1 MKLQLPTIH
10 TNLTEDDWHQLRS
23 SRFTASEIHKLMGTP
38 KNKSEYLSET
48 AKTFIFEKA
57 AEYLTG
63 QKAEMYG
70 RALDWGKEHEKE
82 AFEYFSQQTDDFYT
96 YYGAET
102 YTFITYGEWGG
113 YSPDA
118 LGTHLVEIKCP
129 FNSGNHLQNSFITN
143 NEQLKSKR
151 PEYYWQ
157 VQMGMVATEM
167 TEALFLSYDPRMP
180 IGKKLTQTLI
190 TLEEDIQE
198 IIDEK
203 LASAGELF
211 LSITK

>member
-1 MKLQLPTIH
+1 MKHQLPTIH
-10 TNLTEDDWHQLRS
+10 SSLTEEDWQDLRR

-38 KNKSEYLSET
+38 KSKSEFLSET
-48 AKTFIFEKA
+48 AKSFVFEKA

-63 QKAEMYG
+63 NRTEIYG

-82 AFEYFSQQTDDFYT
+82 AFHYFQQQTDDFYT
-96 YYGAET
+96 YYGGET
-102 YTFITYGEWGG
+102 YTFITYGLWGG

-118 LGTHLVEIKCP
+118 LGDKLIEIKCP
-129 FNSGNHLQNSFITN
+129 FNSGNHLQNFFIKN

-151 PEYYWQ
+151 TEYYWQ
-157 VQMGMVATEM
+157 MQMGMIATGL
-167 TEALFLSYDPRMP
+167 TEGVFVSYDPRMP
-180 IGKKLTQTLI
+180 DGKKVTGTLI
-190 TLEEDIQE
+190 TLDEDSQE

-203 LASAGELF
+203 LTYAGELF

>member
-1 MKLQLPTIH
+1 MKLPTIH
-10 TNLTEDDWHQLRS
+10 SSLSEDAWQDLRR

-38 KNKSEYLSET
+38 KSKSEYLSET
-48 AKTFIFEKA
+48 AKSFVFEKA

-63 QKAEMYG
+63 HRTEIYG
-70 RALDWGKEHEKE
+70 RALDWGKDHEKE
-82 AFEYFSQQTDDFYT
+82 AFEYFQQDSDDFYT

-118 LGTHLVEIKCP
+118 LGEKLVEIKCP
-129 FNSGNHLQNSFITN
+129 FNSGNHLQNFFITN

-151 PEYYWQ
+151 NEYYWQ
-157 VQMGMVATEM
+157 VQMGMIATGLN
-167 TEALFLSYDPRMP
+167 EALFVSFDPRMP
-180 IGKKLTQTLI
+180 IGKKLTSTLI
-190 TLEEDIQE
+190 ALDDDVNDI
-198 IIDEK
+198 INEK
-203 LASAGELF
+203 LTYAGELF

>member
-1 MKLQLPTIH
+1 MNNTHPVIH
-10 TNLTEDDWHQLRS
+10 TSLNEEDWQRLRS

-38 KNKSEYLSET
+38 KNKSEFLSET
-48 AKTFIFEKA
+48 AKSFVFEKA

-63 QKAEMYG
+63 AKSEIYG

-82 AFEYFSQQTDDFYT
+82 AFHYFSQQTDEFFT

-118 LGTHLVEIKCP
+118 LGHQLVEIKCP
-129 FNSGNHLQNSFITN
+129 FNSGNHLQNFFIKN
-143 NEQLKSKR
+143 NEQMKSKR
-151 PEYYWQ
+151 TEYFWQ
-157 VQMGMVATEM
+157 MQMGMIATGLE
-167 TEALFLSYDPRMP
+167 EGLFVSYDPRMP
-180 IGKKLTQTLI
+180 IGKKLTTTLI

-203 LASAGELF
+203 LTYAGELF

>member
-1 MKLQLPTIH
+1 MINIH
-10 TNLTEDDWHQLRS
+10 TELSEDAWQDLRR

-38 KNKSEYLSET
+38 KSKSEFLSET
-48 AKTFIFEKA
+48 AKTFVFEKA

-63 QKAEMYG
+63 QRTEIYG
-70 RALDWGKEHEKE
+70 RALDWGKEYEKE
-82 AFEYFSQQTDDFYT
+82 AFHYFQQQSDDFCT

-102 YTFITYGEWGG
+102 YTFITYGDWGG

-118 LGTHLVEIKCP
+118 IGDKLVELKCP
-129 FNSGNHLQNSFITN
+129 FNSGNHLQNFFITN

-151 PEYYWQ
+151 TEYYWQ
-157 VQMGMVATEM
+157 MQMGMIATGL
-167 TEALFLSYDPRMP
+167 TDGLFVSYDPRMP
-180 IGKKLTQTLI
+180 IGKKLSTTAVKLD
-190 TLEEDIQE
+190 EDVKD

-203 LASAGELF
+203 LTYAGELF

>member
-82 AFEYFSQQTDDFYT
+82 AFEYFANQSEDFYT

-129 FNSGNHLQNSFITN
+129 FNSGNHLQNFFITN
-143 NEQLKSKR
+143 NEQFKSKR

-167 TEALFLSYDPRMP
+167 TEAYFVSYDPRMP
-180 IGKKLTQTLI
+180 HGKKKTATHI
-190 TLEEDIQE
+190 FLEEDIQE

-203 LASAGELF
+203 LQYAGELF

>member
-1 MKLQLPTIH
+1 MKFELPSIH
-10 TNLTEDDWHQLRS
+10 TNLNEEDWLNLRS

-38 KNKSEYLSET
+38 KSKSEFLSET
-48 AKTFIFEKA
+48 AKSFIFEKA

-63 QKAEMYG
+63 HKTEIYG

-82 AFEYFSQQTDDFYT
+82 AFHYFKQQSDDFYT
-96 YYGAET
+96 YYGAES
-102 YTFITYGEWGG
+102 YTFITYGNWGG

-118 LGTHLVEIKCP
+118 LGDKLVEIKCP
-129 FNSGNHLQNSFITN
+129 FNSGNHLQNFCIKT

-151 PEYYWQ
+151 TEYYWQ
-157 VQMGMVATEM
+157 MQMGMIATGLE
-167 TEALFLSYDPRMP
+167 EGIFVSYDPRMP
-180 IGKKLTQTLI
+180 DGKKVTGTLI
-190 TLEEDIQE
+190 TLDVDAQE

-203 LASAGELF
+203 LHYAGELF

>member
-1 MKLQLPTIH
+1 MKQPIIH
-10 TNLTEDDWHQLRS
+10 SSLSEDAWQDLRR
-23 SRFTASEIHKLMGTP
+23 SRFTASELHKLMGTP
-38 KNKSEYLSET
+38 KSKSEYLSET
-48 AKTFIFEKA
+48 AKSFVFEKA

-63 QKAEMYG
+63 QRTEIYG
-70 RALDWGKEHEKE
+70 RALDWGKDHEKE
-82 AFEYFSQQTDDFYT
+82 AFECFAQETDDFFT

-118 LGTHLVEIKCP
+118 LGDKLVEIKCP
-129 FNSGNHLQNSFITN
+129 YNSGNHLQNFFITN

-151 PEYYWQ
+151 TEYYWQ
-157 VQMGMVATEM
+157 VQMGMIATGLE
-167 TEALFLSYDPRMP
+167 EALFVSFDPRMP
-180 IGKKLTQTLI
+180 IGKKLTSTLI
-190 TLEEDIQE
+190 TLDEDSKD

-203 LASAGELF
+203 LGDAGVLF

>member
-82 AFEYFSQQTDDFYT
+82 AFHYFAQDSEEFYT

-118 LGTHLVEIKCP
+118 LGTQLVEIKCP
-129 FNSGNHLQNSFITN
+129 FNSGNHLQNFLITN
-143 NEQLKSKR
+143 NEQFKSKR

-157 VQMGMVATEM
+157 VQMGLIATEM
-167 TEALFLSYDPRMP
+167 KEAYFVSYDPRMP
-180 IGKKLTQTLI
+180 HGKKMTSTLI